1 MNEVVEEWWRVEC
14 GESAGSEDVR
24 TGGRWRVRDDLLT

>member
-1 MNEVVEEWWRVEC
+1 MEC

-24 TGGRWRVRDDLLT
+24 TGGRWRVRDDLLTYEGL